1 MKTQAHF
8 ISLFILFL
16 LSMVSTSAAAQQWYK
31 AELVVF
37 ERYSGANAE
46 HWPEMRSIN
55 NGSLSPSANNNLI
68 KPAGTGLL
76 SGVVS
81 RLNNASNYRVLF
93 HQAWQQPI
101 MSKGSARSIQINSS
115 NGLVEGQ
122 IKLYRVNYL
131 HADIDVWF
139 KENGNLPVSSTGA
152 ATESQTYPNNPHLS
166 QIRRI
171 RSKNLIY
178 FDHPRV
184 AAILEIVPVA
194 TPASAVSKT
203 PETYSLPEN

>member
-1 MKTQAHF
+1 MKPQRLF
-8 ISLFILFL
+8 ISLFVLFL
-16 LSMVSTSAAAQQWYK
+16 LTGLNTTAVAQQWYK

-37 ERYSGANAE
+37 ERFSGANAE

-55 NGSLSPSANNNLI
+55 NGSISPSSNNNRI
-68 KPAGTGLL
+68 KPAGTSLL

-81 RLNNASNYRVLF
+81 KLNNASNYRVLY

-101 MSKGSARSIQINSS
+101 MSKGSARSVQINSS

-139 KENGNLPVSSTGA
+139 KENGNSPVSQSGLDG
-152 ATESQTYPNNPHLS
+152 ESVAYPNNPHLR

-194 TPASAVSKT
+194 TPASAVSAT

>member
-1 MKTQAHF
+1 MKIQRLF
-8 ISLFILFL
+8 ISLFALFL
-16 LSMVSTSAAAQQWYK
+16 LTGLSTNAAAQQWYK

-55 NGSLSPSANNNLI
+55 SGSLIPGSNNNRI

-76 SGVVS
+76 SGVAS
-81 RLNNASNYRVLF
+81 RLNNASNYRVLY

-101 MSKGSARSIQINSS
+101 LSKGSARSVQINSS

-131 HADIDVWF
+131 HADIDIWF
-139 KENGNLPVSSTGA
+139 KENGNVPVSNSDSNS
-152 ATESQTYPNNPHLS
+152 ESVTYPNNPRLS

-171 RSKNLIY
+171 RSKSLIY

>member
-1 MKTQAHF
+1 MKTKAQF
-8 ISLFILFL
+8 FSLFIFFL
-16 LSMVSTSAAAQQWYK
+16 LTFISTNAAAQQWYK
-31 AELVVF
+31 VELVVF

-46 HWPEMRSIN
+46 HWPEMSSIN
-55 NGSLSPSANNNLI
+55 KGSLSPSANNNRI
-68 KPAGTGLL
+68 KSAGTGLL

-81 RLNNASNYRVLF
+81 RLNNASNYRVLY

-101 MSKGSARSIQINSS
+101 LSKGSARSIQINSS
-115 NGLVEGQ
+115 NGLVEGR
-122 IKLYRVNYL
+122 IKLYRVNYF

-139 KENGNLPVSSTGA
+139 KENGDLPVNSSIESN
-152 ATESQTYPNNPHLS
+152 ESQVYPNNPHLD

-171 RSKNLIY
+171 RSKRLIY